1 LVWQPWVEWFTSEVM
16 QTPIVR
22 VPDHKRS
29 FLPSRIEARKVAKMV
44 HAIKMG
50 WMKPREQ
57 KKQSQEPKF
66 YMLWQTDE
74 GVEHM
79 RRIQNHIP
87 APKRHLPGHAESYNP
102 PPEYL
107 FDKREVIM
115 LRCGV
120 CFLCVMLVRAIAD
133 NTEKLILCNGSDCK
147 TPLFQKDVAPVTSP
161 VSYNVTIETDF
172 PTPPP
177 MLAIKH
183 QKQKGVI

>member
-1 LVWQPWVEWFTSEVM
+1 MEWFTSEVM

-57 KKQSQEPKF
+57 KKQSEEPKF

-107 FDKREVIM
+107 FDKREVIT
-115 LRCGV
+115 LSCGV
-120 CFLCVMLVRAIAD
+120 CFLYVILVIAIAD
-133 NTEKLILCNGSDCK
+133 NTEKLILSNGSDCK
-147 TPLFQKDVAPVTSP
+147 TPLFQKDSSP
-161 VSYNVTIETDF
+161 VSRNIAIETDF

-177 MLAIKH
+177 MLAIKY

>member
-1 LVWQPWVEWFTSEVM
+1 
-16 QTPIVR
+16 
-22 VPDHKRS
+22 
-29 FLPSRIEARKVAKMV
+29 MV

-102 PPEYL
+102 PPEFL
-107 FDKREVIM
+107 FDKREVII
-115 LRCGV
+115 LSYGV
-120 CFLCVMLVRAIAD
+120 CFLCVVLVIVIAD
-133 NTEKLILCNGSDCK
+133 NTEKLMLCNGGDCK
-147 TPLFQKDVAPVTSP
+147 TPLFHKDEAPATSP
-161 VSYNVTIETDF
+161 VSYNFTIETDL
-172 PTPPP
+172 PTSPP
-177 MLAIKH
+177 MLTIKH

>member
-1 LVWQPWVEWFTSEVM
+1 M

-50 WMKPREQ
+50 WMKPREE
-57 KKQSQEPKF
+57 KKKSHEPKF
-66 YMLWQTDE
+66 HMLWQTDE

-107 FDKREVIM
+107 FDNREVISSTTEYKLFM
-115 LRCGV
+115 NCS
-120 CFLCVMLVRAIAD
+120 LVTANVDISAQ
-133 NTEKLILCNGSDCK
+133 
-147 TPLFQKDVAPVTSP
+147 LFQ
-161 VSYNVTIETDF
+161 TD
-172 PTPPP
+172 
-177 MLAIKH
+177 K
-183 QKQKGVI
+183 

>member
-1 LVWQPWVEWFTSEVM
+1 MEWFTSEVM

-22 VPDHKRS
+22 VPAHKRS

-50 WMKPREQ
+50 WMKPREEE
-57 KKQSQEPKF
+57 KKKSYEPKF

-87 APKRHLPGHAESYNP
+87 APKRHFPGHAESYNP

-107 FDKREVIM
+107 FDKKEVISSAM
-115 LRCGV
+115 EYKL
-120 CFLCVMLVRAIAD
+120 FLYCTSVAAYAD
-133 NTEKLILCNGSDCK
+133 MNT
-147 TPLFQKDVAPVTSP
+147 
-161 VSYNVTIETDF
+161 
-172 PTPPP
+172 
-177 MLAIKH
+177 
-183 QKQKGVI
+183 

>member
-1 LVWQPWVEWFTSEVM
+1 VEWFTSEVM

-57 KKQSQEPKF
+57 KKQSQDPTF

-115 LRCGV
+115 LSCGV
-120 CFLCVMLVRAIAD
+120 YFLFVVLVTVIAD
-133 NTEKLILCNGSDCK
+133 VLRN
-147 TPLFQKDVAPVTSP
+147 
-161 VSYNVTIETDF
+161 
-172 PTPPP
+172 
-177 MLAIKH
+177 
-183 QKQKGVI
+183 